1 VSPTDPAP
9 PGDPP
14 PADPRPA
21 ADLFTGTAW
30 WYSRYRPPLPPA
42 FVERLAERCRLDGS
56 GRLLDLGCGT
66 GRLTLPLARHVA
78 EAVGLDPEPEMLA
91 EAARQAAAA
100 GVGNVRWVLGGSA
113 DLPAAAPGPFRLVS
127 IADAFHWMDRDA
139 VLRAV
144 AGMVADDGAVSI
156 VGKAP
161 EQPDPPWQA
170 IADAAIR
177 RHLGPV
183 RRAGS
188 GTWKPVTE
196 PHQAALAR
204 SPFRRVERLTLA
216 YQQSRTV
223 RQVLGLLAS
232 TSYANPRVL
241 GDRRS
246 AFERELTEA
255 LLAAEPS
262 GEFTEQ
268 LVAEALVGRL
278 G

>member
-9 PGDPP
+9 PGDAP

-30 WYSRYRPPLPPA
+30 WYARYRPPLPPA
-42 FVERLAERCRLDGS
+42 FVDRLAERCRLDGG

-78 EAVGLDPEPEMLA
+78 EAVGRDPEPEMLA

-113 DLPAAAPGPFRLVS
+113 ELPAVAPGPFRLVS
-127 IADAFHWMDRDA
+127 
-139 VLRAV
+139 
-144 AGMVADDGAVSI
+144 
-156 VGKAP
+156 
-161 EQPDPPWQA
+161 

-188 GTWKPVTE
+188 GTWTPVTE
-196 PHQAALAR
+196 PHLAALAR
-204 SPFRRVERLTLA
+204 SPFQRVERLTLA
-216 YQQSRTV
+216 YQQTRTV

-232 TSYANPRVL
+232 TSYANPQVL
-241 GDRRS
+241 GDRRP

-255 LLAAEPS
+255 LLDAEPS